1 MANVFIDILAEFTGK
16 KAFKEAETSTDKL
29 TKSVKKLGGA
39 LGLAFGTQQIVN
51 YGKRAVKAFA
61 DSELE
66 ATRLRVAVTNLGLAF
81 AAPEIDRYI
90 DKVELATGVNRDQ
103 LQPALL
109 TLLQTTGSL
118 TKSQE
123 LLNLALDVSAAT
135 GVDASSVAEKL
146 SQAYLGNTKGLK
158 SLNLG
163 LTTAELNS
171 ADFETIQKRIAALFA
186 GQAQAAADSYTGQI
200 NKLAIAS
207 EQASEIIGGGLVDS
221 LLILSGNTDVSAL
234 ADDMLTAAYNAAEF
248 TRSVTE
254 LATAIN
260 APIKGLADIVARFVK
275 ATDPF
280 VDLIIEGD
288 PSGFFNKKPQSG
300 ANAPRAAFNGKPFYA
315 DAQKNADA
323 LAKAE
328 SDAKK
333 RAAELLA
340 IKKKQQAAE
349 AKTLRDKKLA
359 LLIDKANIALGKS
372 SEVFDLDKIQIA
384 AALTNQAEQLGK
396 ATTSSQLL
404 QITND
409 TARLNV
415 KRSILALEDAI
426 ASKDE
431 AAIIAATNKLNADNK
446 ILGSL
451 ILQDLKMKDIKT
463 ILESLN
469 PKDLI
474 NLGNLDAAI
483 AKMIELN
490 KLQGSKTGTTP
501 TAAEKA
507 AAAAAVAGATDG
519 APVYTIPKGTKDF
532 TTANPDIFNL
542 INGVIRFTSDSV
554 SQQFVDAVNDVTDLP
569 SAVRGANYQAR
580 AEQEYAAFLSQITM
594 SGIAGQSLTSGMAQ
608 GLPLSNALSGSRY
621 AAQAAASYGAGATIV
636 VNTGVGDPNAIAEA
650 IDNVLREARDRG
662 TLTVG

>member
-1 MANVFIDILAEFTGK
+1 VPDINIGSKLDAKG
-16 KAFKEAETSTDKL
+16 FKQAETALGKL
-29 TKSVKKLGGA
+29 SGSAKKLAGT
-39 LGLAFGTQQIVN
+39 LGLAFGAAQIVAF
-51 YGKRAVKAFA
+51 GKKSVKAFA

-90 DKVELATGVNRDQ
+90 DKIELATGVNRDQ
-103 LQPALL
+103 LQPAFL

-135 GVDASSVAEKL
+135 GADASSVAEKL

-186 GQAQAAADSYTGQI
+186 GQGQAAADSYTGQI

-234 ADDMLTAAYNAAEF
+234 ADDMLTAAYNTAEF

-288 PSGFFNKKPQSG
+288 PSGFFKKKPQSA
-300 ANAPRAAFNGKPFYA
+300 ANAPSAGFNGKTFYA

-359 LLIDKANIALGKS
+359 LLIDKANIALGKG
-372 SEVFDLDKIQIA
+372 SEVFDLDKIQVA

-396 ATTSSQLL
+396 ATSSAQLL

-451 ILQDLKMKDIKT
+451 IMQDLKMKDIKT
-463 ILESLN
+463 ILESLS

-501 TAAEKA
+501 TPTPA
-507 AAAAAVAGATDG
+507 AGATDG
-519 APVYTIPKGTKDF
+519 ASVYTIPKGTTDF
-532 TTANPDIFNL
+532 TKSNPDIFKLVDKTVEFASKN
-542 INGVIRFTSDSV
+542 VQDS
-554 SQQFVDAVNDVTDLP
+554 FYNAMNAYADLP

-580 AEQEYAAFLSQITM
+580 AEQEYAAFLSQINM

-621 AAQAAASYGAGATIV
+621 AAQGAASYGAGATII

-650 IDNVLREARDRG
+650 IDQVLREARDRG